1 VGHRDS
7 LPAAIS
13 FLLVCKL
20 LTDTLF
26 ELVDGL
32 VAIQL
37 DCKPH
42 SKAIVV
48 HVSVRIVHLD
58 IFKQSAII

>member
-1 VGHRDS
+1 MRHRDS

-13 FLLVCKL
+13 FLLVSKL

-32 VAIQL
+32 VAEQL
-37 DCKPH
+37 NRKPH
-42 SKAIVV
+42 SEAIVV
-48 HVSVRIVHLD
+48 HVRVRIVHSDVL
-58 IFKQSAII
+58 KQSAII